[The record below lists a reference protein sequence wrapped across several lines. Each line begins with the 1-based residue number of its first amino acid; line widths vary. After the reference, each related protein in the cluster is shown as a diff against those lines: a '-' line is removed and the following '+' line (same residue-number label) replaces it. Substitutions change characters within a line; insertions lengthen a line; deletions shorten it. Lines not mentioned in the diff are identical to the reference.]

1 MRYRIAMTL
10 LEEKMKFGAKSFL
23 RNITLNSFAQSFFI
37 FFILLTLPIPGFSN
51 GLFMFPEGQNIFF
64 NNNNLTVKNFWS
76 TYTSESAEVR
86 RYAEMYMLGVV
97 DAAEGK
103 SWCSYRNFK
112 TITISEAILSG
123 LEPLV
128 EVKKNER
135 AAYVITD
142 ILSKKFPCKKE

>member
-1 MRYRIAMTL
+1 
-10 LEEKMKFGAKSFL
+10 
-23 RNITLNSFAQSFFI
+23 
-37 FFILLTLPIPGFSN
+37 
-51 GLFMFPEGQNIFF
+51 MFPEGQNLFI
-64 NNNNLTVKNFWS
+64 NNNNLTVKNFWF

-103 SWCSYRNFK
+103 SWCSYRKLK
-112 TITISEAILSG
+112 TISINETIFSDLK
-123 LEPLV
+123 PLV

-142 ILSKKFPCKKE
+142 ILSKKFPCRKE